1 MKLTLNNPLSTTA
14 SFATQ
19 KHQSAMRISGADLS
33 TGRKTNNDIVSNILG
48 RGLEHS
54 SKMLRAVS
62 KNIQY
67 GTMIVD
73 TAETDLNAAKDGL
86 LKLKQTIVAANT
98 ARGRTLDILNQ
109 QYLKGEEEVKRILTQ
124 SQVNGLNLFNHDG
137 VLNINIRVGED
148 INNTTTLALPDMRN
162 QTTHLQGNANI
173 NDNTKHSL
181 MADNA
186 WGGDNRTASA
196 NQELAD
202 TFINNLIIQVDD
214 TLNNIMAQKDNLKS
228 TNDNLLRTAALQD
241 EAAGNYLNTD
251 YEATAEEFRKAIM
264 GMRAS
269 LAILAQGEMIGQLAL
284 KLIEQ

>member
-73 TAETDLNAAKDGL
+73 TAETDLTAAKEGL

-98 ARGRTLDILNQ
+98 ANGRTLDILNQ
-109 QYLKGEEEVKRILTQ
+109 QYLKGEEEVKRIL
-124 SQVNGLNLFNHDG
+124 N
-137 VLNINIRVGED
+137 
-148 INNTTTLALPDMRN
+148 
-162 QTTHLQGNANI
+162 
-173 NDNTKHSL
+173 
-181 MADNA
+181 
-186 WGGDNRTASA
+186 
-196 NQELAD
+196 
-202 TFINNLIIQVDD
+202 
-214 TLNNIMAQKDNLKS
+214 
-228 TNDNLLRTAALQD
+228 
-241 EAAGNYLNTD
+241 
-251 YEATAEEFRKAIM
+251 
-264 GMRAS
+264 
-269 LAILAQGEMIGQLAL
+269 
-284 KLIEQ
+284 